1 VRGTAAFPRASASG
15 GRTQSLSTPRL
26 LELLKSDVFAM
37 HGYTELYLNGRWVKA
52 TPAFN
57 QSTVR
62 AVQCRWNST
71 ESTTV
76 FSTRSTAMASG
87 RWSTGGSRA
96 VSDVPEAF
104 SSPTLKSAI
113 RTFRRHAGAAGRH
126 AERFESR
133 LNRRMLPAFIH

>member
-1 VRGTAAFPRASASG
+1 VCAALRHSRAHRPLADVRNH
-15 GRTQSLSTPRL
+15 LSTPRL

-57 QSTVR
+57 QQLCELFNAR
-62 AVQCRWNST
+62 RWNST

-87 RWSTGGSRA
+87 
-96 VSDVPEAF
+96 
-104 SSPTLKSAI
+104 
-113 RTFRRHAGAAGRH
+113 
-126 AERFESR
+126 
-133 LNRRMLPAFIH
+133 